1 MYILVKMR
9 IDIHQILM
17 YNIDTVKKTNFTKPI
32 KYKYNTIYKKSQTK
46 NIT

>member
-9 IDIHQILM
+9 IDIHQNLM

-32 KYKYNTIYKKSQTK
+32 DKHYTTPFRKSQIK